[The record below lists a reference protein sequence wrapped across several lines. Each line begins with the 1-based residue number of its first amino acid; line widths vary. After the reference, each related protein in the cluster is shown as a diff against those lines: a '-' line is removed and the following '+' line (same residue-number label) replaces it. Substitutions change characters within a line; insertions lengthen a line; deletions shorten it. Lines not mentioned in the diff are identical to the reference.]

1 MTTYSR
7 VDLATT
13 ILLDEGLIGAEETP
27 SAIDLDW
34 AYQKI
39 DTVIPLITA
48 LDLPVWN
55 GSEFSIPPQYMPVL
69 SEYIGTYIARSYGEM
84 GVAEAIAAREALER
98 TLVIL
103 ASPRGAIPLVSRS
116 DDSTRAR
123 GRYNWN
129 TGQ

>member
-39 DTVIPLITA
+39 DTVVPLITA
-48 LDLPVWN
+48 LDLPIWN

-98 TLVIL
+98 TLVVL
-103 ASPRGAIPLVSRS
+103 ASPRGAKPLLAKTN
-116 DDSTRAR
+116 DSTRR
-123 GRYNWN
+123 NSSYDWSTGR
-129 TGQ
+129 